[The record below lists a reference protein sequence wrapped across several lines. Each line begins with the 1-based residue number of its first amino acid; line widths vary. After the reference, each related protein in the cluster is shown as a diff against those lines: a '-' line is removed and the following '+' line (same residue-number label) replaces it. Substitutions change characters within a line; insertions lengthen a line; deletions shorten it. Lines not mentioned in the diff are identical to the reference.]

1 MNTFKIALIFSMSM
15 LTTMSSNGQKAKFGK
30 VLVQELRDTVHAI
43 EEEAGAAILYQYGK
57 REIKYNSATDRMEI
71 NTEVYRK
78 IKIYKT
84 EHVHLG
90 ELEILLYNSDEG
102 VVERITSIDAFAY
115 NLNGNKI
122 EKSRLPKGEIFT
134 TKRSDYWTSNKFAIP
149 NVKKG
154 SVIEYKYKISSPFLI
169 DIPLWNF
176 QYDIPCNESDY
187 IVLIPEYYTYKERT
201 NGPLPMNRKESSKWS
216 SYTRQASDQNLARKT
231 LNQGGFSLN
240 ESGKTKKPSVDY
252 TCTVLNYHE
261 ENTPSL
267 KDVDFV
273 LNSNDF
279 RLGVKFEL
287 ESSRVTY
294 EGAMKYYSKSWDDI
308 ANALE
313 MSRDF
318 GGQLDR
324 KIKEYEVELD
334 ELKDLSDQEKIT
346 KVYALVQQNYTWNNE
361 YALLSKDGSRK
372 LLKEK
377 VGNVADVNF
386 LLINLLNQAGINAWP
401 IITKRRYNGILEKDK
416 PSLVELDYVF
426 VVALLDGEKV
436 FLDATD
442 KFISAG
448 ELPLR
453 ALNPN
458 GVLIDKSKSISIDA
472 RRSKGTLL
480 AIENPNTEEINVYNT
495 VYFGENLDLKCN
507 ESVKYFGTEASR
519 KRRNLVLYSSEDE
532 FIGKL
537 EEQNPNY
544 SIDSIKIMNKE
555 ISSKPLQINYAYT
568 LDGNV
573 DEVSGKLYINALLGN
588 GVQKNPFVSEEREFP
603 IYFDSK
609 MKENYIIS
617 FKIPEGYEVDYLPE
631 TVNTG
636 IPNGMG
642 SYYFNLQAIGNMIQV
657 HSTFSIN
664 EGVLPSQYFL
674 PLKKLYDKAIE
685 IGQQKIVLKKID

>member
-1 MNTFKIALIFSMSM
+1 MNNLKLALTFFLFILIV
-15 LTTMSSNGQKAKFGK
+15 MSSNGQKSKFGK
-30 VLVQELRDTVHAI
+30 VSVQELRDTVHAL
-43 EEEAGAAILYQYGK
+43 EEAAGAAILYQYGK

-78 IKIYKT
+78 IKIFNI
-84 EHVHLG
+84 EQVHLG
-90 ELEILLYNSDEG
+90 ELEILLYQNDAG
-102 VVERITSIDAFAY
+102 VVERITSIEAFAY
-115 NLNGNKI
+115 NLNGSKI
-122 EKSRLPKGEIFT
+122 EKSRLPEGEIFT

-187 IVLIPEYYTYKERT
+187 SIMLPEYYTYKEKI
-201 NGPLPMNRKESSKWS
+201 NGFLPLNRKETSKWS
-216 SYTRQASDQNLARKT
+216 SYTRQVSDHSPSGNT

-240 ESGKTKKPSVDY
+240 EPSKTKNPTVNY
-252 TCTVLNYHE
+252 TCTVLDYHE

-294 EGAMKYYSKSWDDI
+294 EGAIKYYSKSWDDI
-308 ANALE
+308 ANTLE
-313 MSRDF
+313 MNKDF

-324 KIKEYEVELD
+324 SSKEYEAELA
-334 ELKDLSDQEKIT
+334 ELKELSDRDKIT

-361 YALLSKDGSRK
+361 YAVLSKEGGRN

-377 VGNVADVNF
+377 VGNVADINF
-386 LLINLLNQAGINAWP
+386 LLINLLNEAGIKAWP
-401 IITKRRYNGILEKDK
+401 IVTKRRDNGLLEKDK

-426 VVALLDGEKV
+426 AVALLKGEKV

-458 GVLIDKSKSISIDA
+458 GVLIDKSNSKSITDS
-472 RRSKGTLL
+472 RNKGTLL
-480 AIENPNTEEINVYNT
+480 AIGNPNMKEINVYNT
-495 VYFGENLDLKCN
+495 VHFDEDFDLKCK
-507 ESVKYFGTEASR
+507 ESVKYIGVEASR
-519 KRRNLVLYSSEDE
+519 KRRNQSVYNSKDE
-532 FIGKL
+532 FIERL
-537 EEQNPNY
+537 EEQNHNY
-544 SIDSIKIMNKE
+544 TIDSINILNKE
-555 ISSKPLQINYAYT
+555 VSPKPIQINYAYT
-568 LDGNV
+568 LEGNV
-573 DEVSGKLYINALLGN
+573 DEISGKLYINALLGN
-588 GVQKNPFVSEEREFP
+588 GIQKNPFLSAERQFP

-631 TVNTG
+631 TVNIG

-642 SYYFNLQAIGNMIQV
+642 SYYFNLQAVGNMIQV

-664 EGVLPSQYFL
+664 EAVLSPQYFS

-685 IGQQKIVLKKID
+685 IGQQKIVLKKIG